1 MFETHLKD
9 SSSHEKFAFLP
20 QGPVL
25 TPFLR
30 LTSRTLSHTKNC
42 LLASRTSPDTIFETH
57 KDDTDTDTDTNTDTD
72 TDTQTLQHS
81 SSTKNLPSCLKDHS

>member
-20 QGPVL
+20 QGPLL

-30 LTSRTLSHTKNC
+30 LTSRTLH
-42 LLASRTSPDTIFETH
+42 
-57 KDDTDTDTDTNTDTD
+57 
-72 TDTQTLQHS
+72 
-81 SSTKNLPSCLKDHS
+81 TKNLPSCLKDQS